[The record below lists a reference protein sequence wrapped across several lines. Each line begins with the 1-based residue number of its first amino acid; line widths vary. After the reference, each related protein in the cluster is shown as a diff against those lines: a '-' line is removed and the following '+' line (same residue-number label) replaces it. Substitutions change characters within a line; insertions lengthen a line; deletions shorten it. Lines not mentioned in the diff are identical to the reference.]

1 MRVLALAA
9 IAAAAIIVVAL
20 LADGL
25 PREAEEVAGTVL
37 VLALVAAPPIVLL
50 VFHGMLRALLAL
62 PERLRA
68 VPRQGRENVGRFAAL
83 ASAARTARWYQLP
96 VHLWRLRAL
105 AGASR
110 DLLTPYAAVTALLN
124 VPFLVAVAV
133 AAVAALVEIAA
144 AVVILLA
151 LAV

>member
-9 IAAAAIIVVAL
+9 IAAAAIIAVAL
-20 LADGL
+20 LGHGV
-25 PREAEEVAGTVL
+25 PREADEIAGTAL
-37 VLALVAAPPIVLL
+37 VLALLAAPPVVLL

-68 VPRQGRENVGRFAAL
+68 VPRQGRDNVATFATV

-110 DLLTPYAAVTALLN
+110 DVLTPYAAVTALLN

-133 AAVAALVEIAA
+133 AAAAALIEIAA
-144 AVVILLA
+144 AVVVLLA